1 MRFFLWL
8 HPDNFGFRILNQSG
22 RDNQIKIIK
31 MKNLIPIISV
41 AIASASLQNCANRD
55 EDATTD
61 FIQSEQLDKAFMK
74 SADSANSSEETLY
87 PDPDPPV
94 RDGDNWRLIPRK

>member
-8 HPDNFGFRILNQSG
+8 QPDNFGFRILNQSG

-31 MKNLIPIISV
+31 MKNLIPILSM
-41 AIASASLQNCANRD
+41 AIASVSLQNCVNRD
-55 EDATTD
+55 EDTTTD
-61 FIQSEQLDKAFMK
+61 FNQSEQLQIVIMK
-74 SADSANSSEETLY
+74 SADSTNSSEETLD